1 MGQIDF
7 GDAVVL
13 GLDPDHAAVIG
24 MDAGDGVQVHAG
36 GQGVAPL
43 VVRVVSPQ
51 LRAAGTGVEGDG
63 GVLIGPI
70 KITKAVY
77 KRQKPPGSPG
87 GIVPVDTAQRVL
99 PSSIVQSRS
108 DFSDRLQSH
117 PSSA

>member
-43 VVRVVSPQ
+43 MIGVVAAQ
-51 LRAAGTGVEGDG
+51 FCAAGAGV
-63 GVLIGPI
+63 
-70 KITKAVY
+70 
-77 KRQKPPGSPG
+77 
-87 GIVPVDTAQRVL
+87 
-99 PSSIVQSRS
+99 
-108 DFSDRLQSH
+108 
-117 PSSA
+117 